1 MDNRIMDKSYIGWI
15 WDFKGIKWILR
26 WLIIRNF
33 ESSLNQHKKWGQID
47 TPIWPH
53 SLSLLST
60 FLLLSPV
67 NNPWFWQSYFW
78 HKVYFDITRK
88 RDPRL
93 ASSRRGWGTRGF
105 TQLERQ
111 RPRQGPTWGLS
122 GGEAIPFQT
131 TARCGRVK
139 GGYWARSN
147 RCLIRMHPSIA
158 SPLWTIHVIY
168 ILHTVWEITAFIWVC
183 ISLHYCHSQRQLFI
197 DRFLMNDKS

>member
-78 HKVYFDITRK
+78 HKVYFDITRNK
-88 RDPRL
+88 PHVWPCRGAFGESGDLLNWSGCARDRGNVGL
-93 ASSRRGWGTRGF
+93 VGRRDD
-105 TQLERQ
+105 
-111 RPRQGPTWGLS
+111 PLS
-122 GGEAIPFQT
+122 KFRTVRVGE
-131 TARCGRVK
+131 
-139 GGYWARSN
+139 GGYLLFGWAVN
-147 RCLIRMHPSIA
+147 
-158 SPLWTIHVIY
+158 
-168 ILHTVWEITAFIWVC
+168 F
-183 ISLHYCHSQRQLFI
+183 
-197 DRFLMNDKS
+197 